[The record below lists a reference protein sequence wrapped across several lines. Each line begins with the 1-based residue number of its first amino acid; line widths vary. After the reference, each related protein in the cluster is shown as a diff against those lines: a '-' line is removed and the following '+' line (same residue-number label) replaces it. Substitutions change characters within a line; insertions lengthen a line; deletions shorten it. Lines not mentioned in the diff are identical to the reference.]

1 MSLQTVPNNDEVSNP
16 KRRILLV
23 DDDNELLTITQRLLE
38 KLGFDIVSANNV
50 SDALRLI
57 ADQTF
62 DVLLSDLHMP
72 NAGDGFTVV
81 SAMRH
86 TQPKAITIVL
96 SGYPAIQE
104 AVDALAKHADE
115 VLLKPIK
122 ASALAEIINKRLASP
137 GRQIMLS
144 KERVSKILERDGPLT
159 IQDWMSRCTSDE
171 ELEAMPLNPQERTGH
186 LPRLMADLVLRL
198 RSTSSS
204 KALVSLAAREH
215 GALRR
220 VQGYTIPMMVEESRI
235 LQVSIFNTLQ
245 KSLGSV
251 DFDTVLLDVMTIADE
266 VDSQL
271 KQAVLGFMESPVPN
285 PV

>member
-1 MSLQTVPNNDEVSNP
+1 MNVLSDSAATAVSHE
-16 KRRILLV
+16 KGRILLV
-23 DDDNELLTITQRLLE
+23 DDDDQLRTVTQLLLE
-38 KLGFDIVSANNV
+38 KQGFHVEPANNV
-50 SDALRLI
+50 TDALRLI
-57 ADQTF
+57 ANQDF
-62 DVLLSDLHMP
+62 EVLLSDLHMP
-72 NAGDGFTVV
+72 DAGDGFTVV

-86 TQPKAITIVL
+86 THPKALTIVL

-104 AVDALAKHADE
+104 AVDAIAKDADE

-122 ASALAEIINKRLASP
+122 VSVLTEIINKRLASP
-137 GRQIMLS
+137 GRQIMLA
-144 KERVSKILERDGPLT
+144 KERVSKILERDGSLT
-159 IQDWMSRCTSDE
+159 IQDWMSRCASNED
-171 ELEAMPLNPQERTGH
+171 LRAMPLNPQERTGH

-198 RSTSSS
+198 RSQSSDQ
-204 KALVSLAAREH
+204 ALISVAAREH

-220 VQGYTIPMMVEESRI
+220 VQGYTIAMMVEESRI

-271 KQAVLGFMESPVPN
+271 KQAVLGFAESPVPN
-285 PV
+285 PA

>member
-1 MSLQTVPNNDEVSNP
+1 MNVLSDSAATAVSHQ
-16 KRRILLV
+16 KGRILLV
-23 DDDNELLTITQRLLE
+23 DDDDQLRNVTQLLLE
-38 KLGFDIVSANNV
+38 KQGFHVVPANNV
-50 SDALRLI
+50 TDALRLI
-57 ADQTF
+57 ANQDF
-62 DVLLSDLHMP
+62 EVLLSDLHMP
-72 NAGDGFTVV
+72 DAGDGFTVV

-86 TQPKAITIVL
+86 THPKALTIVL

-104 AVDALAKHADE
+104 AVDAIAKDADE

-122 ASALAEIINKRLASP
+122 VSALTEIINKRLASP
-137 GRQIMLS
+137 GRQIMLA
-144 KERVSKILERDGPLT
+144 KERVSKILERDGSLT
-159 IQDWMSRCTSDE
+159 IQDWMSRCASNED
-171 ELEAMPLNPQERTGH
+171 LRAMPLNPQERTGH

-198 RSTSSS
+198 RSQSSDQ
-204 KALVSLAAREH
+204 ALISVAAREH

-220 VQGYTIPMMVEESRI
+220 VQGYTIAMMVEESRI

-271 KQAVLGFMESPVPN
+271 KQAVLGFAESPVPN
-285 PV
+285 PA

>member
-1 MSLQTVPNNDEVSNP
+1 MSLPISSLNDAMSTQ

-23 DDDNELLTITQRLLE
+23 DDDNELCTITQRLLE
-38 KLGFDIVSANNV
+38 KQGFDIVSANNV
-50 SDALRLI
+50 TDALRLI
-57 ADQTF
+57 ADQDF

-72 NAGDGFTVV
+72 EAGDGFTVV

-86 TQPKAITIVL
+86 THPKAVTIVL

-104 AVDALAKHADE
+104 AVDAIAKDADE

-122 ASALAEIINKRLASP
+122 ASALAEIINKRLAGP
-137 GRQIMLS
+137 GRPTMLN
-144 KERVSKILERDGPLT
+144 KERVSKILERDGSIT
-159 IQDWMSRCTSDE
+159 IQDWLSRCATNDE
-171 ELEAMPLNPQERTGH
+171 LRSMPLNQQDRTGH
-186 LPRLMADLVLRL
+186 LPRLLADLVRRL
-198 RSTSSS
+198 RSASIGPALISTS
-204 KALVSLAAREH
+204 AREH
-215 GALRR
+215 GALRH
-220 VQGYTIPMMVEESRI
+220 VQGYTIAMMVEESRI

-271 KQAVLGFMESPVPN
+271 KQAVLGFAEAPVPN